1 MIKIKTALAMI
12 AMASLAL
19 SSVALAADAKT
30 FTASGKLTRVTS
42 AEFTIRTPVQD
53 LIVARDANT
62 KVSGG
67 GELHKGQSATV
78 LYVKVAGRPVATQV
92 TIAGGAKR

>member
-1 MIKIKTALAMI
+1 MIKIKTVLAMI

-19 SSVALAADAKT
+19 SSLAFAAGGKT
-30 FTASGKLTRVTS
+30 FTASGKLTKVTS

-67 GELHKGQSATV
+67 DLHKGQSATV
-78 LYVKVAGRPVATQV
+78 LYVNVAGRPIATQV
-92 TIAGGAKR
+92 TIGGSGKK